1 MSTPLAAVLD
11 LDTHCMLRV
20 REGDEACLG
29 LLVERHRNS
38 LVGFFYRMV
47 QNHAVAEE
55 LAQETFLR
63 VFNSRRR
70 YEPSARFT
78 TWLYRIATNLALN
91 WLRDHRAESRC
102 DPMEGSDG
110 SGLVQLADQRP
121 VIDRRLVRHVEISEV
136 RRAIASLPE
145 RQRTCVIL
153 HKYEGFSYAQIAE
166 AMNTSEQ
173 AIRSLAFRAYEVL
186 RQRLAHLAP

>member
-11 LDTHCMLRV
+11 LDTEWMLRV
-20 REGDEACLG
+20 REGDEAYLD

-38 LVGFFYRMV
+38 LVGFFYRML
-47 QNHAVAEE
+47 QNQAVAEE

-102 DPMEGSDG
+102 ESLEEGDGLALAQLSDR
-110 SGLVQLADQRP
+110 RP
-121 VIDRRLVRHVEISEV
+121 GIDRRMVRHVEVSEI
-136 RRAIASLPE
+136 RRAIADLPE

-173 AIRSLAFRAYEVL
+173 AVRSLAFRAYEVL

>member
-1 MSTPLAAVLD
+1 MSSSLAAVLD
-11 LDTHCMLRV
+11 LDTQWMLRV
-20 REGDEACLG
+20 RDGDEAYLN

-47 QNHAVAEE
+47 QNQAVAEE

-63 VFNSRRR
+63 IFNSRRR
-70 YEPSARFT
+70 YAPTARFT

-102 DPMEGSDG
+102 ESLEDGEGPA
-110 SGLVQLADQRP
+110 LAQLTDQRP
-121 VIDRRLVRHVEISEV
+121 GIERRMVRHVEISEV